1 MLFHRIRSCR
11 PLVQVTFGKAGV
23 QLDAMATWGSARSP
37 ALEALCFARLDR
49 ATTDHELALEVLAA
63 MLNGRQESLARYIE
77 AKLSKQEPAEV
88 ARGMMAAGFSD
99 QSEFN
104 DEALA
109 TYEDRAGLIGDAQK
123 AAKYAYER
131 NVWARHWFEK
141 MCRTE
146 TSIDFWRWSVL
157 FLKIVDGRFDVWHS
171 DCERKGSPIQ
181 LFKSAVDSMLKKR
194 FTRWESHRNN
204 KLFGSEAPAMI
215 FLKGEDINN

>member
-1 MLFHRIRSCR
+1 ML
-11 PLVQVTFGKAGV
+11 
-23 QLDAMATWGSARSP
+23 
-37 ALEALCFARLDR
+37 
-49 ATTDHELALEVLAA
+49 TT
-63 MLNGRQESLARYIE
+63 YIK
-77 AKLSKQEPAEV
+77 AKLSKQEPAEI
-88 ARGMMAAGFSD
+88 ARGIMVAGFSD
-99 QSEFN
+99 QSKFN
-104 DEALA
+104 EKVLA
-109 TYEDRAGLIGDAQK
+109 RHQGSAGLIGDAQK

-131 NVWARHWFEK
+131 NVWAQHWFER

-146 TSIDFWRWSVL
+146 RSIDFWRWSVL

-171 DCERKGSPIQ
+171 DYERKGNPIQ